1 MTGLM
6 PNHKNKAGMSLSYE
20 FQTQGFFNLVLKC
33 ELCSFPK
40 IIMEPMT

>member
-20 FQTQGFFNLVLKC
+20 FQTQVFFNLLLKC
-33 ELCSFPK
+33 ELRSLPK
-40 IIMEPMT
+40 ITM